1 MEVSIEIEM
10 EQQGYHDGQGLRFV
24 DFIVEIPQSWP
35 TAIPFLPNLQLPEQ
49 NWADSGTTKSQSTKP
64 SL

>member
-10 EQQGYHDGQGLRFV
+10 ELQHDGQGLRFV
-24 DFIVEIPQSWP
+24 DFIVEVPQSCP